1 MAFKLLGK
9 KIHPII
15 FCRTYWNCT
24 GPEFTKFWNLNGIGD
39 GNDKN
44 LICHVFKYKHTK
56 WLCWCITASLD
67 YKNTMINRI
76 TMETVACLR
85 SECHL
90 KQNLI
95 PIWQGSLWA
104 ADSWHWRDI
113 IGNAALKEWKRVR
126 LPQSFCVM
134 SGSCGKKS
142 ELTFRCLEWKII
154 LRESHCWFLA
164 DYHISFVFRIIVVF

>member
-15 FCRTYWNCT
+15 LCRTYWNCT

-85 SECHL
+85 SKCHL

-95 PIWQGSLWA
+95 P
-104 ADSWHWRDI
+104 SWPLSFQHTSCISDFRCKTKYT
-113 IGNAALKEWKRVR
+113 NKKFCRTSRPANLAV
-126 LPQSFCVM
+126 LPVLVIFCPLGPM
-134 SGSCGKKS
+134 NFKKS
-142 ELTFRCLEWKII
+142 DVHAHIVREDGCKTI
-154 LRESHCWFLA
+154 LIALA
-164 DYHISFVFRIIVVF
+164 RLRPS

>member
-85 SECHL
+85 SKCHL
-90 KQNLI
+90 KKNLI
-95 PIWQGSLWA
+95 QSWPWSFRHTSCKTNNFVGRPDRHTCQYCRSLWFSA
-104 ADSWHWRDI
+104 RSVWRI
-113 IGNAALKEWKRVR
+113 SKVWAL
-126 LPQSFCVM
+126 LHFSQ
-134 SGSCGKKS
+134 
-142 ELTFRCLEWKII
+142 RCMEN
-154 LRESHCWFLA
+154 SHNCF
-164 DYHISFVFRIIVVF
+164 YPSSIKVCF

>member
-1 MAFKLLGK
+1 
-9 KIHPII
+9 
-15 FCRTYWNCT
+15 
-24 GPEFTKFWNLNGIGD
+24 
-39 GNDKN
+39 
-44 LICHVFKYKHTK
+44 
-56 WLCWCITASLD
+56 
-67 YKNTMINRI
+67 MINRI

-154 LRESHCWFLA
+154 LRPTDPRFFWHVTVNTHIFLFGLIVNWFLLEYYYYTKYERDMVVGQEPA
-164 DYHISFVFRIIVVF
+164 MGFSQNNFSLETSESEFRFLAISFSKFPVSRHLLKLFYMCMTS